1 MFNRK
6 RWPRRTAYALA
17 VAAVFGTG
25 MLAAAQ
31 AEDIAR
37 EDTFIAT
44 GQTSAGSP
52 TFGQYNDF
60 NPFRP
65 GLEVRSSI
73 SHVLEALYYYD
84 VLEDKMI
91 PWLATSYEYNDTYNS
106 VTVHL
111 RDGVTWNDGVPFTAD
126 DVAYTIDMLR
136 KNGEGKKDMNLG
148 VALDRDV
155 KDVVKIDDHTLR
167 IDLSGPNPRWFFTFL
182 TVRFTEGM
190 YIVPK
195 HIYDT
200 VDPNDLGSFTG
211 LGKPGWPVGTG
222 AFKVAEMTPERII
235 LDRRD
240 DWWGAKIGFHR
251 LPAMKRVIFVPF
263 TTHEQAA
270 QLLTNGQVDTILEA
284 TVPVMKELLKRDDI
298 TTFSGKN
305 PPYGN
310 IDWWPTALFFQF
322 LDPQWQDV
330 RIRKAVGLYINQQ
343 QAVDYAY
350 DGAAE
355 ITGLPYPKY
364 KALLPYFED
373 LQPVIEKDRFLE
385 YDPKAAD
392 ALMTEAGA
400 VKDAQGIWTL
410 NGKEMGGDL
419 YFTNSLNQIGPVI
432 AEQLRRAGFKVAPS
446 TRPGYR
452 NTVFHGEA
460 TWWLWGNGAS
470 VNDPFHT
477 LRLYHER
484 WATPRGEE
492 ALWPTRWKN
501 DEYSNLV
508 DQIEK
513 LPPTDPKVQG
523 LVDQALTIMLDQQV
537 IVPISQFYH
546 RIPFNT
552 TYWTHFPT
560 ENDAYITP
568 TFWHYT
574 GYLMLLNMEKAKK

>member
-1 MFNRK
+1 MFKGNDGR
-6 RWPRRTAYALA
+6 RRTAYALA

-91 PWLATSYEYNDTYNS
+91 PWLATSYEYNDTYDS

-284 TVPVMKELLKRDDI
+284 TVPVMKELLARG
-298 TTFSGKN
+298 TTSR
-305 PPYGN
+305 PSR
-310 IDWWPTALFFQF
+310 A
-322 LDPQWQDV
+322 
-330 RIRKAVGLYINQQ
+330 RIRHMATS
-343 QAVDYAY
+343 
-350 DGAAE
+350 
-355 ITGLPYPKY
+355 TGGRRRCSSSSWIRSGRTFVSARRLASTSISSRQWTTRMTAPPRLPVC
-364 KALLPYFED
+364 L
-373 LQPVIEKDRFLE
+373 IR
-385 YDPKAAD
+385 
-392 ALMTEAGA
+392 
-400 VKDAQGIWTL
+400 
-410 NGKEMGGDL
+410 
-419 YFTNSLNQIGPVI
+419 
-432 AEQLRRAGFKVAPS
+432 S
-446 TRPGYR
+446 TRRCCPTSR
-452 NTVFHGEA
+452 TCSRSSRRIASWNTI
-460 TWWLWGNGAS
+460 
-470 VNDPFHT
+470 
-477 LRLYHER
+477 RR
-484 WATPRGEE
+484 R
-492 ALWPTRWKN
+492 PT
-501 DEYSNLV
+501 
-508 DQIEK
+508 
-513 LPPTDPKVQG
+513 
-523 LVDQALTIMLDQQV
+523 
-537 IVPISQFYH
+537 H
-546 RIPFNT
+546 
-552 TYWTHFPT
+552 
-560 ENDAYITP
+560 
-568 TFWHYT
+568 
-574 GYLMLLNMEKAKK
+574 

>member
-1 MFNRK
+1 
-6 RWPRRTAYALA
+6 
-17 VAAVFGTG
+17 
-25 MLAAAQ
+25 
-31 AEDIAR
+31 
-37 EDTFIAT
+37 
-44 GQTSAGSP
+44 
-52 TFGQYNDF
+52 
-60 NPFRP
+60 
-65 GLEVRSSI
+65 
-73 SHVLEALYYYD
+73 
-84 VLEDKMI
+84 
-91 PWLATSYEYNDTYNS
+91 
-106 VTVHL
+106 
-111 RDGVTWNDGVPFTAD
+111 
-126 DVAYTIDMLR
+126 
-136 KNGEGKKDMNLG
+136 
-148 VALDRDV
+148 
-155 KDVVKIDDHTLR
+155 
-167 IDLSGPNPRWFFTFL
+167 
-182 TVRFTEGM
+182 
-190 YIVPK
+190 
-195 HIYDT
+195 
-200 VDPNDLGSFTG
+200 
-211 LGKPGWPVGTG
+211 
-222 AFKVAEMTPERII
+222 
-235 LDRRD
+235 
-240 DWWGAKIGFHR
+240 
-251 LPAMKRVIFVPF
+251 
-263 TTHEQAA
+263 
-270 QLLTNGQVDTILEA
+270 
-284 TVPVMKELLKRDDI
+284 
-298 TTFSGKN
+298 
-305 PPYGN
+305 
-310 IDWWPTALFFQF
+310 
-322 LDPQWQDV
+322 
-330 RIRKAVGLYINQQ
+330 
-343 QAVDYAY
+343 
-350 DGAAE
+350 
-355 ITGLPYPKY
+355 
-364 KALLPYFED
+364 
-373 LQPVIEKDRFLE
+373 
-385 YDPKAAD
+385 
-392 ALMTEAGA
+392 MTEAGA